1 MTYYAHSVFKYNTD
15 VEKYETSL
23 IPGTYINPNGNVDQ
37 SKSEKEIMSD
47 CFKLIDMCEDLVFSS
62 VDGVIGKG
70 VADEITYAFMREKP
84 IYYIHGNRLN
94 RIKNI
99 TIKPIENSRTRRIY
113 ATFDYEVV
121 NEL

>member
-15 VEKYETSL
+15 VEKYEMSL

-37 SKSEKEIMSD
+37 SQSEKEIMSK
-47 CFKLIDMCEDLVFSS
+47 CFKFIDMCDSLVFSS

-84 IYYIHGNRLN
+84 IYYIFGNKLN
-94 RIKNI
+94 KIKNI
-99 TIKPIENSRTRRIY
+99 VIKPIENSKSRRIY

-121 NEL
+121 E

>member
-37 SKSEKEIMSD
+37 NKSEKEIMSQ

-70 VADEITYAFMREKP
+70 VAEEIRYALHNGLKV
-84 IYYIHGNRLN
+84 YYIFGNKLN
-94 RIKNI
+94 EIKSI
-99 TIKPIENSRTRRIY
+99 GIKPFENRTTDRIY
-113 ATFDYEVV
+113 ATFEYEVV
-121 NEL
+121 